1 MEFKNF
7 KNVLKLAV
15 VYMVTTDLT
24 VLLKSSFSVKTT
36 SAALDKPNPKL
47 CNIRK
52 TFISVIL
59 SVFMNDLVS

>member
-1 MEFKNF
+1 
-7 KNVLKLAV
+7 
-15 VYMVTTDLT
+15 MVTTDLT

-59 SVFMNDLVS
+59 SVVMNDLAS